1 MKRILLASTDSQSPK
16 VVTEAF
22 APDCKVDT
30 AVSRDQVQERLT
42 RREYDFVMVD
52 IGLLDILPEKTVVD
66 YRKDLQCYWRNN
78 PHAEIIVLTPPERIR
93 DAVFVVKAGAGN
105 YLTYPLNKDEL
116 LFVIESLYESLKVQ
130 SELDHFRD
138 EAMIGGICR
147 MTEMKS
153 PAMRKVHE
161 KVKLVTNSNTTV
173 LLNGETGTGKGV
185 IARSIHSYSTRTQ
198 EPFIGVHC
206 GAIPETLIESEF
218 FGHEKGS
225 FTGAVRRKLGKFELA
240 AKGTIFLDEIS
251 TISPATQIKLL
262 QVLQDKVFQRVGGE
276 RDIRLE
282 ARIIA
287 ATNVDLK
294 PLSDQGVFRTDLYYR
309 LNVFP
314 IEIPPLRER
323 REDILLLVDHFLNR
337 LNKLHI
343 KEIHGVHP
351 SVIHAL
357 NRYEWPG
364 NVRELENIIERA
376 FLLESSHILTPESFP
391 QEMFDGLG
399 QGMTFPLD
407 ISQPLAE
414 VRRLALDNVERSY
427 LKALLEKYRGSIKQS
442 ATHIGITPRQLHNLM
457 IRHGLRK
464 EEFKKAARALPR
476 GESA

>member
-1 MKRILLASTDSQSPK
+1 MKRILLASVDSHSPMA
-16 VVTEAF
+16 VTEAF
-22 APDCKVDT
+22 APDCKVDVAAT
-30 AVSRDQVQERLT
+30 RDQLQDCLT
-42 RREYDFVMVD
+42 KREYDFIMVD
-52 IGLLDILPEKTVVD
+52 IGFLDIQPEKSVTD
-66 YRKDLQCYWRNN
+66 YRKDLQRYWHNN
-78 PHAEIIVLTPPERIR
+78 PNAEIIVLTPPERIR

-138 EAMIGGICR
+138 EAMLGNICR
-147 MTEMKS
+147 LTEMQS

-161 KVKLVTNSNTTV
+161 KIRLVAGSNTTV

-185 IARSIHSYSTRTQ
+185 IARTIHSCSPRAQ

-206 GAIPETLIESEF
+206 GAVPDALIESEF

-240 AKGTIFLDEIS
+240 AKGAIFLDEIS

-262 QVLQDKVFQRVGGE
+262 QVLQDKLFQRVGGE

-287 ATNVDLK
+287 ASNVDLK
-294 PLSDQGVFRTDLYYR
+294 PLSDQGAFRTDLYYR

-314 IEIPPLRER
+314 IDIPPLRER
-323 REDILLLVDHFLNR
+323 REDIPLLADHFLKR
-337 LNKLHI
+337 LNRLHI

-351 SVIHAL
+351 AVAHAL
-357 NRYEWPG
+357 GRYDWPG

-376 FLLESSHILTPESFP
+376 FLLETSHVLTPESFP

-399 QGMTFPLD
+399 QGVTFALD
-407 ISQPLAE
+407 ITRPLAE

-427 LKALLEKYRGSIKQS
+427 LKALLEKYRGRIKQS
-442 ATHIGITPRQLHNLM
+442 AMHIGITPRQLHNLM

-464 EEFKKAARALPR
+464 EEFKRAH
-476 GESA
+476 GEE

>member
-1 MKRILLASTDSQSPK
+1 MKRILLASTDHLSPR
-16 VVTEAF
+16 VAGEAF

-30 AVSRDQVQERLT
+30 AVSREQMEDRLT
-42 RREYDFVMVD
+42 RREYDFILVD
-52 IGLLDILPEKTVVD
+52 ICFLDILPEKTVPE
-66 YRKDLQCYWRNN
+66 YRKDLQRFWRNN
-78 PHAEIIVLTPPERIR
+78 PNAEIIVLTPPQRIR
-93 DAVFVVKAGAGN
+93 EAVSVVKAGAGN

-138 EAMIGGICR
+138 EAMIGDICR
-147 MTEMKS
+147 LTDMKS
-153 PAMRKVHE
+153 QAMRKVHDQM
-161 KVKLVTNSNTTV
+161 KLVANSNVTV

-185 IARSIHSYSTRTQ
+185 IAKSIHSYSPRAQ

-206 GAIPETLIESEF
+206 GAIPESLIESEF

-282 ARIIA
+282 ARILA

-294 PLSDQGVFRTDLYYR
+294 PLSDQGSFRTDLYYR

-314 IEIPPLRER
+314 LEIPPLRQR
-323 REDILLLVDHFLNR
+323 SEDIPMLVDHFLKRMNR
-337 LNKLHI
+337 LHRLHI

-351 SVIHAL
+351 FVDQAL
-357 NRYEWPG
+357 TRYHWPG
-364 NVRELENIIERA
+364 NVRELENVIERA
-376 FLLESSHILTPESFP
+376 FLLETSHILTPKSFP
-391 QEMFDGLG
+391 LEMFDGSG
-399 QGMTFPLD
+399 QGVTLPLD

-414 VRRLALDNVERSY
+414 VRRLAVDNVERSY

-442 ATHIGITPRQLHNLM
+442 ATHVGITPRQLHNLM

-464 EEFKKAARALPR
+464 EEFKRPR
-476 GESA
+476 

>member
-1 MKRILLASTDSQSPK
+1 MKRILLASTDTRSPR

-30 AVSRDQVQERLT
+30 AATRDHLQDRLT
-42 RREYDFVMVD
+42 KREYDFIMVD
-52 IGLLDILPEKTVVD
+52 IGFLDILPEKTVPD

-78 PHAEIIVLTPPERIR
+78 PNAEIIVLTPPERIR

-138 EAMIGGICR
+138 EAMVGDICR
-147 MTEMKS
+147 LTEMNS

-161 KVKLVTNSNTTV
+161 KIKLVAGTNTTV

-185 IARSIHSYSTRTQ
+185 IARTIHSYSPRAQ

-251 TISPATQIKLL
+251 TISPSTQIKLL

-287 ATNVDLK
+287 ASNVDLK
-294 PLSDQGVFRTDLYYR
+294 PLSDQGAFRTDLYYR

-314 IEIPPLRER
+314 IDIPPLRER
-323 REDILLLVDHFLNR
+323 SEDIPLLVDHFLKR
-337 LNKLHI
+337 LNRLHI

-351 SVIHAL
+351 AVSHAL
-357 NRYEWPG
+357 TNYDWPG

-376 FLLESSHILTPESFP
+376 FLLETSHVLTPESMP
-391 QEMFDGLG
+391 QEMFEGLG
-399 QGMTFPLD
+399 QGVTFALD
-407 ISQPLAE
+407 ITQPLAE
-414 VRRLALDNVERSY
+414 VRRMALDNVERSY
-427 LKALLEKYRGSIKQS
+427 LKALLEKYQGRIKLS

-464 EEFKKAARALPR
+464 EEFKRSGGASTTRAH
-476 GESA
+476 

>member
-1 MKRILLASTDSQSPK
+1 MKRILLASTDPRSPK
-16 VVTEAF
+16 AVTEAF

-30 AVSRDQVQERLT
+30 AATKDHLQDRLT
-42 RREYDFVMVD
+42 RREYDFIMVD
-52 IGLLDILPEKTVVD
+52 IGFLDILPEKTMAD

-78 PHAEIIVLTPPERIR
+78 PNAEIIVLTPPERIR

-138 EAMIGGICR
+138 EAMVGDIFR
-147 MTEMKS
+147 LSDMHS
-153 PAMRKVHE
+153 PAMRRVHE
-161 KVKLVTNSNTTV
+161 KIKLVAGSNTTV
-173 LLNGETGTGKGV
+173 LLNGETGTGKGI
-185 IARSIHSYSTRTQ
+185 IARTIHSYSPRTQ

-251 TISPATQIKLL
+251 TISPSTQIKLL

-287 ATNVDLK
+287 ASNVDLK
-294 PLSDQGVFRTDLYYR
+294 PLSDQGAFRTDLYYR

-314 IEIPPLRER
+314 IDIPPLRER
-323 REDILLLVDHFLNR
+323 REDIPLLVEHFLKR
-337 LNKLHI
+337 LNRMHI

-351 SVIHAL
+351 AVSHAL
-357 NRYEWPG
+357 VNYDWPG

-376 FLLESSHILTPESFP
+376 FLLETSHVLTPESFP

-399 QGMTFPLD
+399 QGVTFALD
-407 ISQPLAE
+407 ITQPLAE
-414 VRRLALDNVERSY
+414 VRRMALDNVERSY

-442 ATHIGITPRQLHNLM
+442 AEHVGLTPRQLHNLM

-464 EEFKKAARALPR
+464 EEFKRVKEESPGMRR
-476 GESA
+476 G

>member
-1 MKRILLASTDSQSPK
+1 MKRILLASIDPHSPK

-30 AVSRDQVQERLT
+30 AATRDHLQDRLT
-42 RREYDFVMVD
+42 KREYDLILVD
-52 IGLLDILPEKTVVD
+52 IGFLDILPGKTRVD
-66 YRKDLQCYWRNN
+66 YRKDLQHYWRNN
-78 PHAEIIVLTPPERIR
+78 PNAEIIVLTPPERIR

-138 EAMIGGICR
+138 EARVGDILR
-147 MTEMKS
+147 LTEMQS
-153 PAMRKVHE
+153 PAMRKVYE
-161 KVKLVTNSNTTV
+161 KIKLVAGSNTTV
-173 LLNGETGTGKGV
+173 FLNGETGTGKGV
-185 IARSIHSYSTRTQ
+185 IARTIHSYSPRGQ
-198 EPFIGVHC
+198 EPFIAVHC
-206 GAIPETLIESEF
+206 GAIPEALIESEF

-251 TISPATQIKLL
+251 TISPATQVKLL

-287 ATNVDLK
+287 ASNLDLK
-294 PLSDQGVFRTDLYYR
+294 SMSDQGAFRTDLYYR

-314 IEIPPLRER
+314 IDIPPLRER
-323 REDILLLVDHFLNR
+323 REDIPLLVDHFLKR
-337 LNKLHI
+337 LRRLHI

-351 SVIHAL
+351 AVTQAL
-357 NRYEWPG
+357 GRYTWPG

-376 FLLESSHILTPESFP
+376 FLLETSRVLTPKSFP

-399 QGMTFPLD
+399 QGVTFALD
-407 ISQPLAE
+407 ITQPLTE
-414 VRRLALDNVERSY
+414 VRRRALDNVERSY
-427 LKALLEKYRGSIKQS
+427 LKALLEKCRGSIKQS

-464 EEFKKAARALPR
+464 EEFKKALRPTENL
-476 GESA
+476 ST